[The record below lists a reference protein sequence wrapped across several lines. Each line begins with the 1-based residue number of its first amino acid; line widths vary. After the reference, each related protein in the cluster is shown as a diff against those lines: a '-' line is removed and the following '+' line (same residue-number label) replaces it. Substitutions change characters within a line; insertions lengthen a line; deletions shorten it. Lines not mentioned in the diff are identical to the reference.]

1 MDIKIR
7 TANKNDYTQILELVK
22 EVHDLHV
29 KNRPDIY
36 LQTDSPL
43 LKDTFKDLLTK
54 ANMKTFVVEDTY
66 NNRIIA
72 YSIVQITLQ
81 KNISLLVKSKF
92 AYIDHFE
99 SVKSTHQKLGIGKAL
114 FNHIV
119 IFVKSQGVSSLQL
132 TVCEFNKNAIN
143 FYESLGMSTRNRKME
158 LNL

>member
-7 TANKNDYTQILELVK
+7 TANENDYIHILELVK
-22 EVHDLHV
+22 EVHALHV

-43 LKDTFKDLLTK
+43 LKDTFKNLLTK
-54 ANMKTFVVEDTY
+54 SNIKIFVVEDTY
-66 NNRIIA
+66 NNKIIA
-72 YSIVQITLQ
+72 YSIVQIILQ
-81 KNISLLVKSKF
+81 RNISLLLKSKF
-92 AYIDHFE
+92 AYIDHFC
-99 SVKSTHQKLGIGKAL
+99 VKSTHQKLGIGKAL